1 MSNIAEKAIRMKY
14 VFIWIEIKYEINSKL
29 FVYNKFVPLKKRWK
43 KKNFIKKWIKNTNN
57 KQQI

>member
-29 FVYNKFVPLKKRWK
+29 FVYNKFVPLKKR
-43 KKNFIKKWIKNTNN
+43 
-57 KQQI
+57 

>member
-1 MSNIAEKAIRMKY
+1 
-14 VFIWIEIKYEINSKL
+14 
-29 FVYNKFVPLKKRWK
+29 LKKRWK